1 MRLTDRPGGGET
13 DTHTGHVQ
21 GHRPSIMGESYN
33 EAAFL
38 AGGQREDEAV
48 GNAAQL
54 TEKATPGGEGS
65 SILLVSLGVP
75 VHAALQVFVGH
86 GPLLLHGDKH
96 TSPFLH

>member
-1 MRLTDRPGGGET
+1 
-13 DTHTGHVQ
+13 
-21 GHRPSIMGESYN
+21 MGESYN

-54 TEKATPGGEGS
+54 AEQAAPGGQGPS
-65 SILLVSLGVP
+65 VLLVSLGVP

-86 GPLLLHGDKH
+86 GPLLLHVYKH
-96 TSPFLH
+96 TSSNSSLHQQ